1 MQKGLRFIRECLTP
15 VNLTNS
21 KEFLKERGREKGK
34 KASPGG
40 FLGGE
45 ENIQTER
52 TGMNTLTSGNKEVPK
67 KETNQKNK
75 FISLEMAEP

>member
-1 MQKGLRFIRECLTP
+1 MSHASELHKILE
-15 VNLTNS
+15 
-21 KEFLKERGREKGK
+21 EFLKERGREKGK
-34 KASPGG
+34 KASPGA

-52 TGMNTLTSGNKEVPK
+52 TGMNTLIPGNKEVPK

-75 FISLEMAEP
+75 GINLEMAGP